1 MKKILSGN
9 YSYPVILVFLWS
21 GLIFFTVPKGYVYGS
36 AVDWFSQHTALA
48 ETIRKACLEQG
59 TLLPAFLNLGGG
71 TNGFAFSYYG
81 YLRPDIIFGCL
92 LPQIPMYRILIFY
105 MLVGY
110 FVSVVLCYRWLVVE
124 TKSYSGAF
132 FGSILFMLSACFF
145 HTHRQV
151 MFINYMPFLMG
162 ALLSIKKKNYGRTVV
177 FLTFSCL
184 NSFYYMP
191 AIFVAVLWYW
201 YRKEGKH
208 FLPEYIKTVFFVIGM
223 AAMLLIPTFL
233 VILEHHRNGTEI
245 YRIPGFMPEMN
256 FLLYSPYGIGVTLL
270 CLYLLISGLASKIY
284 RKDSM
289 ILLAVCS
296 FGIFAWLLNGGLYAR
311 GKILVPFLSLIILQ
325 SIRVLLS
332 MHRKEMKWQ
341 LWPFVLIF
349 FCLFSCR
356 SQAKALWMVLDALLL
371 FLFCAGKRYFMCGQK
386 YIYGI
391 LFVMPSFFWIQ
402 SVQQETFVPLE
413 KVQEIESARTFPQTE
428 VLYRFDSL
436 YEPLATGNRDASMS
450 LAKSAMYSSVTN
462 QAYAKVYYDI
472 LKTPVQINNRIAL
485 LPAENPFLLQFMGVR
500 YLHTTEDKVPEGYE
514 IMKEEGN
521 GNRVFA
527 ENPSVLPIA
536 YTVDTVIPENIF
548 DGLGEMERLGVLTRY
563 TVIEETAIQAER
575 MESEENGEDK
585 EESGRD
591 CQTQYRESAFR
602 STVPAFLKTE
612 HSENLQLTEY
622 SDGCWEIRAKGDAS
636 LTLYLD
642 EPVKEDILLLEFEVE
657 NLEKN
662 AIVIDMNGIRNKL
675 SGADAPYPNG
685 NKRFHYQFSEAAEG
699 VKTLTVSL
707 SGGHY
712 RISGIRWYLYKKT
725 LLTQK
730 VYTDVS
736 PCSTQGN
743 EILACQTNNDRDGYF
758 ITSIPNQNGLKI
770 LMDGIQVPV
779 LTVNTA
785 FAGAELTAG
794 AHDIKIVFLPPGLF
808 AGKLISIGTMLM
820 FFLYCFRRR
829 RRTIF
834 NKKWLT

>member
-21 GLIFFTVPKGYVYGS
+21 GLIFFTVPKGYIYGS

-48 ETIRKACLEQG
+48 ETIRKACLEQE

-81 YLRPDIIFGCL
+81 YLRPDIILGCL
-92 LPQIPMYRILIFY
+92 LPQIPMYRILIIY
-105 MLVGY
+105 MLLGY
-110 FVSVVLCYRWLVVE
+110 VVSVLLCCRWLEVE
-124 TKSYSGAF
+124 TKSHSEAF

-162 ALLSIKKKNYGRTVV
+162 ALLSIKKKHYGRTVV

-191 AIFVAVLWYW
+191 AILVVVLWYW
-201 YRKEGKH
+201 YRTEGNH
-208 FLPEYIKTVFFVIGM
+208 FLSEYIKAVFFVIGM

-245 YRIPGFMPEMN
+245 NRIPGFIPEMN

-270 CLYLLISGLASKIY
+270 CLYLLISGMASKIY

-289 ILLAVCS
+289 MLLIVCS

-311 GKILVPFLSLIILQ
+311 GKILVPFLPLIILQ
-325 SIRVLLS
+325 STRVLLS

-341 LWPFVLIF
+341 LWPFVFIF
-349 FCLFSCR
+349 FFLFSCR
-356 SQAKALWMVLDALLL
+356 SQAKAPGMALDALFLL
-371 FLFCAGKRYFMCGQK
+371 LFCAGKRYFMWGYP
-386 YIYGI
+386 YIYVV
-391 LFVMPSFFWIQ
+391 LFVMPSFFWMQ
-402 SVQQETFVPLE
+402 SVQQETFVPSE
-413 KVQEIESARTFPQTE
+413 KIQEIESARTFLQTDA
-428 VLYRFDSL
+428 LYRYDSL
-436 YEPLATGNRDASMS
+436 YEPLATGNRYASIS

-472 LKTPVQINNRIAL
+472 LKTPIQINNRIAL

-500 YLHTTEDKVPEGYE
+500 YLHTTKDKVPEGYE
-514 IMKEEGN
+514 IMKEE

-536 YTVDTVIPENIF
+536 YTVDKAISENNF
-548 DGLGEMERLGVLTRY
+548 ERLGEMERLDVLTRY
-563 TVIEETAIQAER
+563 TVIEETAIQTER

-585 EESGRD
+585 EESVRD

-602 STVPAFLKTE
+602 STTPVFLKTE
-612 HSENLQLTEY
+612 QSENLQLTEY
-622 SDGCWEIRAKGDAS
+622 SDSCWEIRAKGDAS
-636 LTLYLD
+636 LTLSLD

-685 NKRFHYQFSEAAEG
+685 NKRFCYQFSEAAEG
-699 VKTLTVSL
+699 IKTLTVNL

-730 VYTDVS
+730 DYIDVS

-758 ITSIPNQNGLKI
+758 ITSIPKQNGLKI
-770 LMDGIQVPV
+770 LMDGIPVPV

-794 AHDIKIVFLPPGLF
+794 AHDIKIVFSPPGLS
-808 AGKLISIGTMLM
+808 AGKLISMGTMFM
-820 FFLYCFRRR
+820 FLAYCFTRK